1 MLSHYRRQ
9 ALYVTLVMVVWIV
22 SFELNETLFAVAQY
36 SIVANLIFL
45 PAMLRPLAVLLFGPA
60 GVLGLFLGAVVT
72 FPMSSLDTA
81 SLIAVCAASS
91 IPAWLAIQLVHK
103 MPSFSYQLGNELA
116 GLELK
121 TILVIAVLSAAL
133 SASAHYYA
141 FWFVPQTDHSFE
153 QLVSMFIGDTIG
165 SLIVLYLISAG
176 LRLLTRLHTDSMKSQ

>member
-1 MLSHYRRQ
+1 MSQAANKRIDGAGKQLGVDTTQAIHKFIAGECLVGELHEEHEQLVFHGRQVEYCVIEFDFTPRRI
-9 ALYVTLVMVVWIV
+9 Y
-22 SFELNETLFAVAQY
+22 FDAVDR
-36 SIVANLIFL
+36 ANLTH
-45 PAMLRPLAVLLFGPA
+45 RT
-60 GVLGLFLGAVVT
+60 VV
-72 FPMSSLDTA
+72 A
-81 SLIAVCAASS
+81 RAAKD
-91 IPAWLAIQLVHK
+91 IV
-103 MPSFSYQLGNELA
+103 YTGNELA